1 MDNKMETAMDNELDF
16 RVGDVVCDIKFGTG
30 KVDSTDDRPFPI
42 KVYFYDKKISASYTA
57 DGKYY
62 SSEKHR
68 ILYHGT
74 WEQVFGNLPDL
85 KPKRKV
91 KRWVNLYCRENQ
103 IIAGYAYPRPE
114 EARAVCDASLVAKAI
129 EIEVDE

>member
-1 MDNKMETAMDNELDF
+1 MNDNELDF
-16 RVGDVVCDIKFGTG
+16 RVGDVVCDIQYGTG
-30 KVDSTDDRPFPI
+30 KVDSIDNRPFLI
-42 KVYFYDKKISASYTA
+42 KVYFHDKKILASYTA

-85 KPKRKV
+85 RPKRKV
-91 KRWVNLYCRENQ
+91 KRWVNLYSSEQ
-103 IIAGYAYPRPE
+103 GIISTPPYSSVE
-114 EARAVCDASLVAKAI
+114 IARKMAIANEVVAVAV